1 MNWKFWNRTKS
12 LEADKLE
19 HISKCLEQ
27 LVSEKNQNNDTLI
40 EEKLAESIEQ
50 VNRLSRLQ
58 YKTGQDIMNKV
69 TPIYENLGNLTTL
82 CQKGMET
89 LEIKSLENRNLI
101 LVGSLLQT
109 IDSIDGVLT
118 NDHQKMSEEW
128 RNFLM
133 TLQETALEGLEKIG
147 IVEVEVKGVTFNPTF
162 AESVGVK
169 TLDQLEDQNRNYHPY
184 EVIEVLYRGFI
195 NGEGQVIRK
204 AQVISI
210 KQ

>member
-1 MNWKFWNRTKS
+1 LNWKFWNRTKS
-12 LEADKLE
+12 LEVDKLE
-19 HISKCLEQ
+19 QISKCLEQ
-27 LVSEKNQNNDTLI
+27 LVSEKNQNSDTLI
-40 EEKLAESIEQ
+40 EEKLAENIEQ

-82 CQKGMET
+82 CQKGCET
-89 LEIKSLENRNLI
+89 LEIRSLENRNLI
-101 LVGSLLQT
+101 LVGSLLKT
-109 IDSIDGVLT
+109 IDSIDGVLK
-118 NDHQKMSEEW
+118 NDQQKISEEW
-128 RNFLM
+128 RTFLM
-133 TLQETALEGLEKIG
+133 TLQESALEGLKKIG
-147 IVEVEVKGVTFNPTF
+147 IGEVEVMGVTFNPTF